1 MELFGLILII
11 IIFYLFISLDKEI
24 YEIFPILSLVTVGM
38 VRAIPSFNSL
48 LINAN
53 LINFQKPAVDI
64 IYNEL
69 MTEDNN
75 RKINENKISLKN
87 LAVNFNQKIEIKNI
101 EYNYKDR
108 NVSVINNISLQIKRG
123 AKVGI
128 IGPSG
133 SGKTTLLNII
143 LGLLEPTSGS
153 IEIDNKNIFFNNL
166 ESWQK
171 QVGYVSQNIFL
182 IDDTIKN
189 NIALGQK
196 NVDEDKIEKSLKKS
210 NLYNF
215 VQNLPKKT
223 ETLIGNNGI
232 KLSGGQHQRIGIAR
246 ALYNTPQVLIL
257 DEATSSLDYKT
268 EDEIFKDLELEKNN
282 TLIVVGHRLRTVAKC
297 DIIYLLEE
305 GKIKAFGKFEE
316 LKNKHPELKVGIN

>member
-1 MELFGLILII
+1 M
-11 IIFYLFISLDKEI
+11 
-24 YEIFPILSLVTVGM
+24 
-38 VRAIPSFNSL
+38 
-48 LINAN
+48 
-53 LINFQKPAVDI
+53 
-64 IYNEL
+64 
-69 MTEDNN
+69 
-75 RKINENKISLKN
+75 
-87 LAVNFNQKIEIKNI
+87 
-101 EYNYKDR
+101 
-108 NVSVINNISLQIKRG
+108 SVINNISLQIKRG

-223 ETLIGNNGI
+223 ETVIGKSAVI
-232 KLSGGQHQRIGIAR
+232 
-246 ALYNTPQVLIL
+246 
-257 DEATSSLDYKT
+257 
-268 EDEIFKDLELEKNN
+268 
-282 TLIVVGHRLRTVAKC
+282 
-297 DIIYLLEE
+297 
-305 GKIKAFGKFEE
+305 
-316 LKNKHPELKVGIN
+316 